1 MTHSNQSL
9 PPSSISQSRSIPIC
23 STCLHSRPISET
35 LPRGHRET
43 GGSGVE
49 DYFINNW
56 SRLAGNSCV
65 DIAGMITVLMLDGC
79 SCKACVFV
87 FSRDEIG
94 SYWGNQA
101 VVFYFHWIYPLG
113 SQCSYGFVLLFELL
127 YHNMLLEISVLSSLW
142 QWSCEWNAGSIIG

>member
-49 DYFINNW
+49 DYFINI
-56 SRLAGNSCV
+56 AGNSCV
-65 DIAGMITVLMLDGC
+65 DIAGMITVLDGC

-94 SYWGNQA
+94 SY
-101 VVFYFHWIYPLG
+101 
-113 SQCSYGFVLLFELL
+113 
-127 YHNMLLEISVLSSLW
+127 
-142 QWSCEWNAGSIIG
+142 